1 MDSLVEALI
10 KQGWLSTVIVIL
22 GLVGAVKIG
31 EILLKREWARGD
43 RQDAVITQLSGTTE
57 KVLVATD
64 KMSTATERL
73 LDGQQRFENRLD
85 RLEDL
90 LRQQQPRAG

>member
-1 MDSLVEALI
+1 MDALVEALI
-10 KQGWLSTVIVIL
+10 KQGWLSTIIVIL
-22 GLVGAVKIG
+22 GMVGLVKIG
-31 EILLKREWARGD
+31 EILLKREWTRGD
-43 RQDAVITQLSGTTE
+43 RQDSVITQLSGTTE
-57 KVLVATD
+57 KVLAATD